1 MTNNEMILKLALNN
15 KENCVI
21 TGLEGIRK
29 SLGLI
34 EHYLVSSDINY
45 IDDEAIIYA
54 CKSFKMLKE
63 KQEYIMEEYN
73 LTEFEVPI
81 IGMNNS
87 DYTHF
92 HTNKTSPETIYRET
106 KIVLCSQSY
115 VTKLNHINL
124 NSKNVNKKFI
134 KAIIFDEF
142 DFSSGIIPSLSY
154 LQDEIFEKAFETG
167 EPINL
172 ISELKKNYSSGD
184 IMKYKN
190 CSSDDKNKFFV
201 AEWIERTKET
211 NTKVVFLTSE
221 RLAVSLLDSIKFK
234 VHKLETDIDA
244 SKDTVHICPEEITSR
259 LLNDIDR
266 DKRENCSWDLFNV
279 DVVISDKC
287 SNDDAL
293 LTDRYTDVDVV
304 NHSSIRGS
312 NKFRNGNKSVL
323 TIVSY
328 IPNKHIKKIMD
339 CLNSLSSDKT
349 YTFND
354 VHNLF
359 YVDRIRQAVG
369 RTIGYRGISSNVH
382 DAYVIINRDIYRDI
396 FDVIANP
403 NEVFPY
409 SIKHWKYENVN
420 LKNKI
425 QEVKDKYAA
434 YELSQKIKKQEK
446 NRKYVPKLNSELTDL
461 FEISNDSVLTFEE
474 ISNHVLRNIENIEC
488 IQPSRI
494 IKLFN
499 LKSKQSSKR
508 VNGKPTPFKYVEGL
522 KIKEIK

>member
-1 MTNNEMILKLALNN
+1 MTNNEMILKIALNN
-15 KENCVI
+15 KQNCVI

-34 EHYLVSSDINY
+34 EHYLISSDINY

-81 IGMNNS
+81 IGVDNS
-87 DYTHF
+87 KYSCF
-92 HTNKTSPETIYRET
+92 HTNKISPELIYRET
-106 KIVLCSQSY
+106 KIILCSQSY
-115 VTKLNHINL
+115 ITKLNHLSL
-124 NSKNVNKKFI
+124 NSKNFNKKFI

-154 LQDEIFEKAFETG
+154 IQDEIFEKAFETG
-167 EPINL
+167 ESINL
-172 ISELKKNYSSGD
+172 MSELKKNYSTGD

-190 CSSDDKNKFFV
+190 CSSNDKNKFFV

-221 RLAVSLLDSIKFK
+221 RLAVSLLDAINFE
-234 VHKLETDIDA
+234 VYPLETDIDA
-244 SKDTVHICPEEITSR
+244 SKDTVHIYPEEITSR
-259 LLNDIDR
+259 LLNDIDKDTR
-266 DKRENCSWDLFNV
+266 KNCSWDLFNV

-312 NKFRNGNKSVL
+312 NKFRNGDKSVL

-339 CLNSLSSDKT
+339 CLNSLNSKKT

-403 NEVFPY
+403 NEMFPY
-409 SIKHWKYENVN
+409 SVKHWKYENIN
-420 LKNKI
+420 LTNKI
-425 QEVKDKYAA
+425 KEVKDKFAA

-446 NRKYVPKLNSELTDL
+446 NRKYVPKLTSELVDL
-461 FEISNDSVLTFEE
+461 FELSNDSILTFKQ
-474 ISNHVLRNIENIEC
+474 ISDHVLKNIENLKS

-494 IKLFN
+494 VKLFN
-499 LKSKQSSKR
+499 LEIKESSER
-508 VNGKPTPFKYVEGL
+508 INGKPTPYKYVEGL
-522 KIKEIK
+522 KIKEI